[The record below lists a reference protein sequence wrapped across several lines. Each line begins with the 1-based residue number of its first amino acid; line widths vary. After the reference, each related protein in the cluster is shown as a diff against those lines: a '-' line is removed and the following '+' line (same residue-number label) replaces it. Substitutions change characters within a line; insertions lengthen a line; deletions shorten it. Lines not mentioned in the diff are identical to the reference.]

1 MEKITNVSALNT
13 TIATLSTIEG
23 FDKEVI
29 EKLEKMRD
37 QFAKKSTA
45 LRKPTKTQEENEV
58 LKTEILGLMTVGTKY
73 TVSEVVTL
81 LENKYS
87 NQKISA
93 LLNSLAKG
101 GELIKTEDKRKSF
114 FELPTVEEE

>member
-58 LKTEILGLMTVGTKY
+58 LKAEILGLMTVGTKY

-93 LLNSLAKG
+93 LLNALAKG
-101 GELIKTEDKRKSF
+101 GELLKTEDKRKSY

>member
-58 LKTEILGLMTVGTKY
+58 LKGEILGMLTVGTKY

-93 LLNSLAKG
+93 LLNALAKN
-101 GELIKTEDKRKSF
+101 GELLKTEDKRKSY
-114 FELPTVEEE
+114 FELPTAEEE